1 MIIALD
7 MDGTLLNSD
16 GTISERNKQ
25 VIKTLQDHGHLVTI
39 ATGRAYKD
47 VSLQLKVAK
56 LECPVISL
64 NGAGI
69 TLPDHTMLG
78 SEPLDKIELTP
89 ALEWTK
95 EQYDLYFEIYTDDE
109 VYAGIHNLE
118 HLEKIVVKLSEK
130 VSGESG
136 DGMSDLLKIIQKQ
149 FQQAAVTF
157 IEDISTIWTDERKT
171 IYKVLIF
178 SLNKEALKEAST
190 VFSGISGVTITS
202 SHPNNIEINNERA
215 TKGRALTKLASH
227 YNVDLKDTIVMGDSY
242 NDLSMFEIAGQ
253 AIAMENAA
261 PILKENSDAVTKT
274 NDQDGVA
281 IFLETLLEGNVR

>member
-16 GTISERNKQ
+16 GTISERNKT
-25 VIKTLQDHGHLVTI
+25 VIKNLQQQGYLVTI

-47 VSLQLKVAK
+47 VRRQLNEAK

-69 TLPDHTMLG
+69 TLPDHTMIG
-78 SEPLDKIELTP
+78 SEAIDKKELTP
-89 ALEWTK
+89 ALEWAK

-118 HLEKIVVKLSEK
+118 HLEKIVVELSEK
-130 VSGESG
+130 VSAESG

-157 IEDISTIWTDERKT
+157 IEDISTIWTEERKT

-178 SLNKEALKEAST
+178 SLNKEALEEASNT
-190 VFSGISGVTITS
+190 FSKISGVTITS
-202 SHPNNIEINNERA
+202 STQTISKLTMNVLQ
-215 TKGRALTKLASH
+215 KGGHSQSLRRITMST
-227 YNVDLKDTIVMGDSY
+227 LKTRSSWAIVITIYQCFRLQGRRSLWKMQPR
-242 NDLSMFEIAGQ
+242 F
-253 AIAMENAA
+253 
-261 PILKENSDAVTKT
+261 
-274 NDQDGVA
+274 
-281 IFLETLLEGNVR
+281 